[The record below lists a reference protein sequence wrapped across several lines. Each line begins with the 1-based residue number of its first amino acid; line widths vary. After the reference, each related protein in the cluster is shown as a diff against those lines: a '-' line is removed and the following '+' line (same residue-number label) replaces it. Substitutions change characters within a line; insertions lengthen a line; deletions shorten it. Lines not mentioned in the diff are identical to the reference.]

1 MVESPLSSLLAPPA
15 DPADARILEAAV
27 AQFALI
33 GIRRTSTDDI
43 ARRSGVNRT
52 TLYRRLGTKDQI
64 VRAAMAHEV
73 RKVLADIESRL
84 ALITDPL
91 ERQLTG
97 FGVTVT
103 ALRGNPLLR
112 QLLAVDRDETLAWL
126 TIDAGAALAIATAYV
141 VGTVT
146 ELRAALDLPDHPP
159 VDTVAATIVRVVQ
172 SLVLTPDGPPRLS
185 TEPEFRTYAAT
196 VICPLI
202 GVPPDRLPDRAGR

>member
-64 VRAAMAHEV
+64 VRAAMSHEV

-84 ALITDPL
+84 APITDPL

-126 TIDAGAALAIATAYV
+126 TIDAGAALSIATAYV

-146 ELRAALDLPDHPP
+146 ELRTALDLPDRPP
-159 VDTVAATIVRVVQ
+159 VETVAATIVRVVQ

-185 TEPEFRTYAAT
+185 TESEFGAYAST
-196 VICPLI
+196 VICSLI
-202 GVPPDRLPDRAGR
+202 GVPLDRLTGRAG